1 VVAKMNTSDNNTLQ
15 DLKRVKPFIEPP
27 NATSINLLCVFRNE
41 SLLLPYFIDYYVKL
55 GVTHFTFIDNDSTDD
70 SMQYVKSRT
79 DINSQIFYVR
89 TSYAANMYG
98 VNWVNKI
105 MNIQFKDMW
114 CVVVDIDELM
124 IPESGKTLHD
134 IRREMEFENANVLV
148 NVMVDFYPCQL
159 GGDEYKRGSS
169 FQSHSC
175 YFDEMSEKT
184 IFYEHQ
190 LDNQLTFKGGLRHRL
205 VHGNKIPTNN
215 SVCLTKR
222 NFFKNDFYAT
232 HYLAEGMHWL
242 IPIGFVSWMDSKN
255 RELWGTANKH
265 LRFFSKQSV
274 IGHFKYLKPNIKEVF
289 EERVARGEDW
299 SGLKNGEDKK
309 DASSEYKEYVKNF
322 KESFYC
328 EDVSIVMK
336 TIDDVYDKTIN
347 KILNLHNDN
356 KL

>member
-1 VVAKMNTSDNNTLQ
+1 MNTSDNNTLQ

-70 SMQYVKSRT
+70 SMQYVKGRT

-148 NVMVDFYPCQL
+148 NVMVDFYPEHVDKTDYQLGTDFLSHSNYFDSMGDRNVFVDYQL
-159 GGDEYKRGSS
+159 GG
-169 FQSHSC
+169 
-175 YFDEMSEKT
+175 
-184 IFYEHQ
+184 
-190 LDNQLTFKGGLRHRL
+190 QLTVKGGFRHRIMC
-205 VHGNKIPTNN
+205 KSKPTNE

-222 NFFKNDFYAT
+222 SFFKNDFYAS
-232 HYLAEGMHWL
+232 HYLAAGMHWL
-242 IPIGFVSWMDSKN
+242 TPIGFVGWMDSKN
-255 RELWGTANKH
+255 RELWEKTNKH

-328 EDVSIVMK
+328 EDVSTDMK

-356 KL
+356 K